1 MEKQTPT
8 QRVDLQ
14 VGEEKLLVQVEEA
27 YDEVG
32 QDPADTGDNKVFS
45 VLKIWEIQI
54 QLNIK
59 TQILVSATRWRK
71 VMKAC
76 LFFF

>member
-27 YDEVG
+27 DDEVG
-32 QDPADTGDNKVFS
+32 QNPAETGGNTVFS
-45 VLKIWEIQI
+45 VFKKL
-54 QLNIK
+54 
-59 TQILVSATRWRK
+59 R
-71 VMKAC
+71 
-76 LFFF
+76 